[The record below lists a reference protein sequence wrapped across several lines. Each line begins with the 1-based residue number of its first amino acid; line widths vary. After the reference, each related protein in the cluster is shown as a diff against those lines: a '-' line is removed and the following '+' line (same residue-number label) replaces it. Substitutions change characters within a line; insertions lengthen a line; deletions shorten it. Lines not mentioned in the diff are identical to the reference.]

1 VLVIVLWSECGCETY
16 HGEDVVWVLEGAVM
30 KDGGITRREGWWAV
44 DGGMG
49 VGNAGAREL
58 LEGVFWQSLLLRS
71 FQNFC
76 VRAPDLG
83 PCASLAWPCLCRA
96 LLHVSTTRSCSR
108 VSNAT
113 ALYMWRSNVLGLRN
127 CSSARPI
134 HHGLRVRCYSS
145 ASLPVS
151 NGEFRAVLNGLLKD
165 KPALETNAPI
175 GMQLYAPLG
184 SGH

>member
-1 VLVIVLWSECGCETY
+1 VLVIVLRSGCGCETY

-83 PCASLAWPCLCRA
+83 PCASLAVVVPSCTSRLP
-96 LLHVSTTRSCSR
+96 TRSCSR

-145 ASLPVS
+145 AGLPVS

-165 KPALETNAPI
+165 KPASQTNAPI

-184 SGH
+184 SEH